1 MTDIKQLAIAA
12 LAITMLVATLFLTA
26 CAHVITEAGADENGR
41 PFMRQE
47 VSGTAGAVVKAA
59 QQSLD
64 GKITIDPDTGI
75 LAVEI
80 ISGQNAESVAADAEA
95 LLAVIRLLSP

>member
-1 MTDIKQLAIAA
+1 MRTIA
-12 LAITMLVATLFLTA
+12 LAVIVLLLPA
-26 CAHVITEAGADENGR
+26 CATVLTEAGADENGR

-64 GKITIDPDTGI
+64 GKITIDPSTGI
-75 LAVEI
+75 LTVEI
-80 ISGQNAESVAADAEA
+80 ISGQDTEGIAADAEA
-95 LLAVIRLLSP
+95 LLAVIRLLAP

>member
-1 MTDIKQLAIAA
+1 MRTIVLA
-12 LAITMLVATLFLTA
+12 LITLLLSA
-26 CAHVITEAGADENGR
+26 CATVLTEAGADENGR

-64 GKITIDPDTGI
+64 GKITIDPATGI
-75 LAVEI
+75 LTVEI
-80 ISGQNAESVAADAEA
+80 ISGQDTEGVASDTEA
-95 LLAVIRLLSP
+95 LLAVIRLLAP